1 MDVTSAAQSA
11 VSSAKSPSTNLT
23 SLEQD
28 TLAGL
33 SGDDYKRAYA
43 QLMLQKQ
50 QETVSFVSNVM
61 KKRNEMIMATVGN
74 LR

>member
-1 MDVTSAAQSA
+1 MDISRTADAAMTAALRTSTGLSQIEA
-11 VSSAKSPSTNLT
+11 
-23 SLEQD
+23 E

-43 QLMLQKQ
+43 QIMLSKQ
-50 QETVSFVSNVM
+50 QETVSFITNVM
-61 KKRNEMIMATVGN
+61 KNTTTMTQINN

>member
-1 MDVTSAAQSA
+1 MDVTSTANSA
-11 VSSAKSPSTNLT
+11 VSAAKSPSTNLT
-23 SLEQD
+23 QLEQD

-61 KKRNEMIMATVGN
+61 KKRNEIAMVSINN

>member
-1 MDVTSAAQSA
+1 MDVSRTADTAMTAALRTSTGLSQ
-11 VSSAKSPSTNLT
+11 
-23 SLEQD
+23 LEQD

-50 QETVSFVSNVM
+50 QETVSFITNVM
-61 KKRNEMIMATVGN
+61 KNNTTMTQINN

>member
-1 MDVTSAAQSA
+1 MDISRTADTAMTAALNTHKGLSQ
-11 VSSAKSPSTNLT
+11 
-23 SLEQD
+23 LEQE

-43 QLMLQKQ
+43 QIMLQKQ
-50 QETVSFVSNVM
+50 SETVNFITNVM
-61 KKRNEMIMATVGN
+61 KNTTTMTQINN